1 VGEHS
6 RHGSC
11 IGPSTVTDR
20 KRVLVINDTKE
31 ILELFRDVLEGELG
45 HEVILM
51 SFAPDELNR
60 IVEAKPDLVVIDFV
74 IGDREMEGW
83 QLLQKMR
90 MHRDTAD
97 IPVVACT
104 AAVKQVRESEAYL
117 LEQGIEVVLKPFTI
131 DQLEAAVKRALQ
143 LGERQPPGPA
153 SKRAYS
159 TAKVDGETKGG
170 ADAAWNR
177 T

>member
-1 VGEHS
+1 MEVASVH
-6 RHGSC
+6 
-11 IGPSTVTDR
+11 PSVTDR

-90 MHRDTAD
+90 MHRATAD

-104 AAVKQVRESEAYL
+104 AAVRQVRESEAYL

-143 LGERQPPGPA
+143 LGEQQPPTPK
-153 SKRAYS
+153 SKGAGSR
-159 TAKVDGETKGG
+159 AKVETETKGG
-170 ADAAWNR
+170 ADAA
-177 T
+177 

>member
-1 VGEHS
+1 MGEHP
-6 RHGSC
+6 RHGIC
-11 IGPSTVTDR
+11 TGPSTVTDR

-51 SFAPDELNR
+51 SFAPDELDR
-60 IVEAKPDLVVIDFV
+60 ILEAKPDLLVIDFV

-90 MHRDTAD
+90 MHRDTAG
-97 IPVVACT
+97 IPIVACT

-131 DQLEAAVKRALQ
+131 DQLEGAVARALK
-143 LGERQPPGPA
+143 LGDETQPVTRRKGA
-153 SKRAYS
+153 S
-159 TAKVDGETKGG
+159 
-170 ADAAWNR
+170 
-177 T
+177 

>member
-1 VGEHS
+1 MAE
-6 RHGSC
+6 
-11 IGPSTVTDR
+11 R
-20 KRVLVINDTKE
+20 KRVVVINDTKE

-51 SFAPDELNR
+51 SFAPDELDR
-60 IVEAKPDLVVIDFV
+60 ILEANPDLLVIDFV

-90 MHRDTAD
+90 MHRDTAG
-97 IPVVACT
+97 IPIVACT

-131 DQLEAAVKRALQ
+131 DQLEGAVARALK
-143 LGERQPPGPA
+143 LGDETQPVTRRKGA
-153 SKRAYS
+153 S
-159 TAKVDGETKGG
+159 
-170 ADAAWNR
+170 
-177 T
+177 

>member
-1 VGEHS
+1 MEVAS
-6 RHGSC
+6 AQ
-11 IGPSTVTDR
+11 PTVTDR
-20 KRVLVINDTKE
+20 KRIVVINDTKE

-51 SFAPDELNR
+51 SFAPDELDR
-60 IVEAKPDLVVIDFV
+60 ILEAKPDLLVIDFV

-90 MHRDTAD
+90 MHRDTAG
-97 IPVVACT
+97 IPIVACT

-131 DQLEAAVKRALQ
+131 DQLEGAVARALK
-143 LGERQPPGPA
+143 LGDETQPVTRRKGA
-153 SKRAYS
+153 S
-159 TAKVDGETKGG
+159 
-170 ADAAWNR
+170 
-177 T
+177 

>member
-1 VGEHS
+1 MAE
-6 RHGSC
+6 
-11 IGPSTVTDR
+11 R
-20 KRVLVINDTKE
+20 KRVVVINDTKE

-51 SFAPDELNR
+51 SFAPDELDR
-60 IVEAKPDLVVIDFV
+60 ILEAKPDLLVIDFV

-90 MHRDTAD
+90 MHRDTAG
-97 IPVVACT
+97 IPIVACT

-131 DQLEAAVKRALQ
+131 DQLEGAVARALK
-143 LGERQPPGPA
+143 LSDETQPVTRRKGA
-153 SKRAYS
+153 S
-159 TAKVDGETKGG
+159 
-170 ADAAWNR
+170 
-177 T
+177 

>member
-1 VGEHS
+1 MQPV
-6 RHGSC
+6 
-11 IGPSTVTDR
+11 VTER
-20 KRVLVINDTKE
+20 KRIVVINDTKE

-51 SFAPDELNR
+51 SFAPDELDR
-60 IVEAKPDLVVIDFV
+60 ILEAKPDLLVIDFV

-90 MHRDTAD
+90 MHRDTAG
-97 IPVVACT
+97 IPIVACT

-131 DQLEAAVKRALQ
+131 DQLEGAVARALK
-143 LGERQPPGPA
+143 LGDETQPVTRRKGA
-153 SKRAYS
+153 S
-159 TAKVDGETKGG
+159 
-170 ADAAWNR
+170 
-177 T
+177 

>member
-1 VGEHS
+1 MEVAS
-6 RHGSC
+6 AR
-11 IGPSTVTDR
+11 PSVTDR

-90 MHRDTAD
+90 MHRATAD

-104 AAVKQVRESEAYL
+104 AAVRQVRESEAYL

-143 LGERQPPGPA
+143 LGEQQPPTPK
-153 SKRAYS
+153 SKGAGSR
-159 TAKVDGETKGG
+159 AKVETE
-170 ADAAWNR
+170 